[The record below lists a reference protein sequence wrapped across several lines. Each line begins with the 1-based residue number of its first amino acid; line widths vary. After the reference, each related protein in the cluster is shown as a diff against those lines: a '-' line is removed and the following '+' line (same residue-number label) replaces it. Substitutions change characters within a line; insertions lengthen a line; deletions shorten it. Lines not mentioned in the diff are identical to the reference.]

1 MPSWYANTSL
11 MFAKRLKSWPNHSP
25 NVVNRSLLS
34 FVADMKSQM
43 SGTMK

>member
-1 MPSWYANTSL
+1 MPSWYVNTST
-11 MFAKRLKSWPNHSP
+11 MFANRLKSRPNHSP

-34 FVADMKSQM
+34 FVEEMNSQM